1 MLVEGA
7 QRFGLAALHQL
18 RGRVGRGARPSRCL
32 LMLSGGGGGGGG
44 GEGGGEGGP
53 AGRLAIL
60 ESSHNG
66 FSIAEADLV
75 HRYFIRL
82 VAF

>member
-1 MLVEGA
+1 
-7 QRFGLAALHQL
+7 
-18 RGRVGRGARPSRCL
+18 
-32 LMLSGGGGGGGG
+32 MLSGSGGGNGVEGG
-44 GEGGGEGGP
+44 GEGGG

-75 HRYFIRL
+75 HRCSCSWSPARVPAGAAVLGTWVF
-82 VAF
+82 AK